1 MLPGV
6 IHEDLP
12 RVPLYPV
19 PIDQAATE
27 DLLKPG
33 AHLVYKVCQEPCRP
47 CYRSALVVKVEGTKI
62 HVIMN
67 TSERDKT
74 EHDKTEHDKTEH
86 DKTERDKTEHDKT
99 ECDKTECDKTEHGK
113 TERDKTEHGE
123 TGREKTEHGK
133 TERDKTEQKGV
144 KAECLEYCRTDHYII
159 KYSHCSEYSHC
170 RYTDDQAVTRAEQRL
185 EWGEEEYHCLYNNSH
200 HFVTWAKT
208 GRESSLADI
217 IESLTYQTGNGVIQ
231 FYTSCIWYN
240 QLNS

>member
-6 IHEDLP
+6 IYEDLP

-19 PIDQAATE
+19 RVDQENAK

-67 TSERDKT
+67 TSECDKT

-86 DKTERDKTEHDKT
+86 GKT
-99 ECDKTECDKTEHGK
+99 EC
-113 TERDKTEHGE
+113 
-123 TGREKTEHGK
+123 
-133 TERDKTEQKGV
+133 DKTEQKGV
-144 KAECLEYCRTDHYII
+144 KAECLECSRTDLYII
-159 KYSHCSEYSHC
+159 KYSHCYEYSHY
-170 RYTDDQAVTRAEQRL
+170 RYTDDEAVTRAGQRL

-231 FYTSCIWYN
+231 FYTSCVWYN